1 MKRLLAIILSLS
13 LMLTA
18 CSQNMKEVNIENV
31 SLEETEENGVELV
44 EENLTTEISIPE
56 DEMGDDTP
64 YHYEMEFDSLNDED
78 LQRYIR
84 DELYDEVVTLLDSDD
99 YFVENIST
107 SYVSQEYIDE
117 LNYNSKPNVYFGYTL
132 EELDELF
139 DGTRY
144 VFTLGDNGETIVVPF
159 EGYDDTYNQVLKNV
173 AVGTGV
179 ILVCVTVSVVTAEA
193 GAPAV
198 SMIFAASAKMGT
210 DMALSQGV
218 LSGVIAGTIKG
229 IQTGDVEETIS
240 TVALSASEGFKW
252 GAIVG
257 VVSGGVSETVA
268 LKGATLNGLTMN
280 EAASIQKESKYPLDV
295 IKQFHTVDEYKVF
308 KTAELKSVMV
318 NGQTALVRS
327 DINLDLVDEFGR
339 TNLKRMESGLAPL
352 DENGISYEL
361 HHIGQESDATLAI
374 LTQSEHDSELIH
386 GFKTKSVIDRK
397 AFAKQ
402 KRNFWK
408 TMAQLL
414 EEGAI

>member
-1 MKRLLAIILSLS
+1 
-13 LMLTA
+13 
-18 CSQNMKEVNIENV
+18 
-31 SLEETEENGVELV
+31 
-44 EENLTTEISIPE
+44 
-56 DEMGDDTP
+56 
-64 YHYEMEFDSLNDED
+64 
-78 LQRYIR
+78 
-84 DELYDEVVTLLDSDD
+84 
-99 YFVENIST
+99 
-107 SYVSQEYIDE
+107 
-117 LNYNSKPNVYFGYTL
+117 
-132 EELDELF
+132 
-139 DGTRY
+139 
-144 VFTLGDNGETIVVPF
+144 
-159 EGYDDTYNQVLKNV
+159 
-173 AVGTGV
+173 
-179 ILVCVTVSVVTAEA
+179 VTAEA

-402 KRNFWK
+402 RRNFWK